1 MLGGKIK
8 RPHYEA
14 SKFKGFEFVRTLNRS
29 TGSRGS
35 RGRAAMN
42 IEQENQSAR
51 EGQVFIDSGDHRVAT
66 FLELTG
72 TKLAC
77 EERK

>member
-1 MLGGKIK
+1 
-8 RPHYEA
+8 
-14 SKFKGFEFVRTLNRS
+14 
-29 TGSRGS
+29 
-35 RGRAAMN
+35 MN

-51 EGQVFIDSGDHRVAT
+51 EGQVFIYSGDHRVAT

>member
-1 MLGGKIK
+1 MESREKENG
-8 RPHYEA
+8 A
-14 SKFKGFEFVRTLNRS
+14 SNRRIGVTRGHEGVARDFNRS
-29 TGSRGS
+29 TGS

-72 TKLAC
+72 TRLAC